1 MTSNGTF
8 KLPKIVN
15 EPLYHYAPGS
25 AERIALQEELKTMEA
40 GAPYAVPAFVGGKE
54 VNNLNLIFYIS
65 VLHILIDSTFILLLC
80 LFVYF
85 IFLRTLL
92 DSSFRT

>member
-1 MTSNGTF
+1 MTSNGSF

-25 AERIALQEELKTMEA
+25 SERIALQKELKTMEA

-54 VNNLNLIFYIS
+54 VNIFNL
-65 VLHILIDSTFILLLC
+65 VLLLYC
-80 LFVYF
+80 LPRKRV
-85 IFLRTLL
+85 
-92 DSSFRT
+92 